1 MTSMS
6 GINKVVAQVQE
17 LLLKIGSGIG
27 RVRAR
32 PPEEVGKGLRA
43 TADTVEAADRPRPTE
58 VDGYVRRPQARL
70 TEGEKRPHWVVTAD
84 DNVFAATVH
93 NKNWDLDQSKELIG
107 HLDDWLA
114 ATQGKKR
121 IIIVEG
127 RVPPVHADVGTV
139 IDDDLLR
146 KTFATDRGECAAI
159 ALKGKAAGI
168 DPISGEENEGRQ
180 FAELLRNHRPEHV
193 LGYYVL
199 RQMPQGLAA
208 KEKTG
213 IDMAAYLN
221 ETIDR
226 FAPHMPEGID
236 ARQAFTDLMVRDYG
250 RSDFTGEFHK
260 DDEAWLMQETNDP
273 LVLGTRDSPVQNVS
287 YECNQRRDAHY
298 AELFQQK
305 VDEGYAV
312 FGQFGEI
319 HYADVKPHIPAL
331 QNGSVV
337 QIHP

>member
-1 MTSMS
+1 MS
-6 GINKVVAQVQE
+6 GINKAVTRVQE

-43 TADTVEAADRPRPTE
+43 TADTVEAADRQRPVE

-70 TEGEKRPHWVVTAD
+70 TEGEKRPHWVVTAG

-93 NKNWDLDQSKELIG
+93 NKNWDLDQSKKLIG
-107 HLDDWLA
+107 CLDDWLA
-114 ATQGKKR
+114 ATEGKRR

-127 RVPPVHADVGTV
+127 RVPPVQADAGMA
-139 IDDDLLR
+139 IDHDLLR
-146 KTFATDRGECAAI
+146 RTFATDRGECAAI

-168 DPISGEENEGRQ
+168 DPISGEENEARQ
-180 FAELLRNHRPEHV
+180 FAELLRNNRPEHV

-199 RQMPQGLAA
+199 RQMPQALAA
-208 KEKTG
+208 QEKSG

-236 ARQAFTDLMVRDYG
+236 ARQAFTDLMVREYG
-250 RSDFTGEFHK
+250 RTDFTGEFHK
-260 DDEAWLMQETNDP
+260 KDERWLMQETNDP
-273 LVLGTRDSPVQNVS
+273 VVLGARDSPVQNVS
-287 YECNQRRDAHY
+287 FECNQRRDTYY

-319 HYADVKPHIPAL
+319 HYPDVKPYIPAL
-331 QNGSVV
+331 ENGSVV